1 MLSTPHAA
9 KTSDEGA
16 TDALYRFTGT
26 PAKEYRISLGV
37 STPSRSMRT
46 PAQRQESPCSS
57 RMPRRLDESGN
68 PSSLAEQWMLVQ
80 LLLRDGLESLH
91 DDVTIRAT
99 LRTAEDC
106 LAFLER
112 LEEWA
117 RKLQLRKGA
126 LSRMLLPFDSET
138 SSGDQATTASLAPL
152 GSKELDGRIPD
163 EERLDL
169 VAQAIKL
176 RRLVRVKVAVD
187 CADVEQARESLR
199 LLAGFLHGLEQK
211 AREDGRSLAS
221 ILREL

>member
-1 MLSTPHAA
+1 M
-9 KTSDEGA
+9 
-16 TDALYRFTGT
+16 RFTD
-26 PAKEYRISLGV
+26 SLGRRQKSTGSLLNQMLRV

-57 RMPRRLDESGN
+57 RIPRRLDESGN

-91 DDVTIRAT
+91 DDVTISAT
-99 LRTAEDC
+99 LHTAEDC

-176 RRLVRVKVAVD
+176 RRLVRVKVAD
-187 CADVEQARESLR
+187 CADVEQSRESLR
-199 LLAGFLHGLEQK
+199 LLAGFLHGLKQK
-211 AREDGRSLAS
+211 AREDGRSLSS